1 MPHFIARHRAHS
13 LAKTPLPAAL
23 TLLTFLALALT
34 LPAFHLS
41 THATS
46 ASTTV
51 SVAVRPVL
59 SIAIGSD
66 QLALDLV
73 QSPDGTFGA
82 VSTSL
87 SVATNAA
94 DGYSIYLYAADGDPD
109 LKPTTASNAT
119 ATTTTTSATSASAS
133 TTTTISP
140 VAANSTPDTFGANTW
155 GYSLAATSL
164 ATHPDLLPAPDP
176 DTATYQPVSARAD
189 TVATSTSAPS
199 SGDTYSLAFGANV
212 TNDLAPDSYSG
223 TVVVSVVANPAE
235 ASSLTELTFMQDIS
249 PAVCQNSPAGATKQL
264 TDTRDGKKYWVAKLE
279 DGNCWMLQN
288 LDLDLDPA
296 RPLTPADSDVSR
308 VWTPATATST
318 TIFNSNDETATL
330 SYDPG
335 LYLKSNPTAFNEYC
349 TTSTSLADPSCQN
362 VGFVDVSNRTAA
374 TTPDAELLTD
384 QTYDAHYL
392 VGNYYQWNA
401 ATAGTGVTTTAA
413 TAESDADAPDSICP
427 RGWQLPVAGPDDNT
441 TSGSF
446 HELLGHYDLTTSSHN
461 GAIASSPLYL
471 QYSGYIYQGQIYQ
484 AGYTG
489 RYWSSTVSPA
499 NHIAYSLYFSNSVAP
514 TDYYFYFNGFPVR
527 CLASTRE
534 L

>member
-23 TLLTFLALALT
+23 ILLTFLALALT

-59 SIAIGSD
+59 SVALGSD

-82 VSTSL
+82 TSTSL
-87 SVATNAA
+87 NVATNAA

-109 LKPTTASNAT
+109 LKP
-119 ATTTTTSATSASAS
+119 ATTS
-133 TTTTISP
+133 TATTISP

-164 ATHPDLLPAPDP
+164 ATNPDPLPAPDP
-176 DTATYQPVSARAD
+176 DTATYHPVSARAD

-235 ASSLTELTFMQDIS
+235 VSSLTELTFMQDIS

-264 TDTRDGKKYWVAKLE
+264 TDTRDGKKYWIAKLE

-308 VWTPATATST
+308 VWAPATATST

-335 LYLKSNPTAFNEYC
+335 LYLKSNPTAFNQYC
-349 TTSTSLADPSCQN
+349 TSSTSLADPSCQSA
-362 VGFVDVSNRTAA
+362 GFVDVSNRTAA
-374 TTPDAELLTD
+374 TTPDTDLLTD
-384 QTYDAHYL
+384 QAYDAHYL

-446 HELLGHYDLTTSSHN
+446 YELLGHYDLTTSSHN

>member
-1 MPHFIARHRAHS
+1 MPHFISRHRTHP
-13 LAKTPLPAAL
+13 LATTPLPAVL
-23 TLLTFLALALT
+23 TLLTLLALALT

-41 THATS
+41 AHATS
-46 ASTTV
+46 TSTTV
-51 SVAVRPVL
+51 SVAVRPIL
-59 SIAIGSD
+59 SIALGDD

-87 SVATNAA
+87 NVATNAA

-109 LKPTTASNAT
+109 LKPAT
-119 ATTTTTSATSASAS
+119 AS

-164 ATHPDLLPAPDP
+164 ATNPDPLPAPDP

-235 ASSLTELTFMQDIS
+235 VSSLTELTFMQDIS

-288 LDLDLDPA
+288 LDLDLAPA

-308 VWTPATATST
+308 VWTPDTATST

-349 TTSTSLADPSCQN
+349 TSSTSLADPSCQSA
-362 VGFVDVSNRTAA
+362 GFVDVSNRIAA

-446 HELLGHYDLTTSSHN
+446 YELLGHYDLTTSSHN

>member
-1 MPHFIARHRAHS
+1 MLHQSSPCRLVRFRPGLTKLLFITPIMLLFAACLLPSVHFS
-13 LAKTPLPAAL
+13 
-23 TLLTFLALALT
+23 
-34 LPAFHLS
+34 
-41 THATS
+41 TS
-46 ASTTV
+46 ATDATTEV
-51 SVAVRPVL
+51 SVLVAPTL
-59 SIAIGSD
+59 SVALGHNS
-66 QLALDLV
+66 LNLDLV
-73 QSPDGTFGA
+73 QSQSGSFDA
-82 VSTSL
+82 AATSL
-87 SVATNAA
+87 SVSTNAA
-94 DGYSIYLYAADGDPD
+94 NGYSIYLYAEDGNPN
-109 LKPTTASNAT
+109 LV
-119 ATTTTTSATSASAS
+119 S
-133 TTTTISP
+133 TTLPTSPNVIAPVTDRASSTTFAS
-140 VAANSTPDTFGANTW
+140 NTW
-155 GYSLAATSL
+155 GYALA
-164 ATHPDLLPAPDP
+164 PAADAITPAN
-176 DTATYQPVSARAD
+176 ATYHPVSTAAD
-189 TVATSTSAPS
+189 TVAYSTSSPS
-199 SGDTYSLAFGANV
+199 AADSYDLLFGASVN
-212 TNDLAPDSYSG
+212 TDLPADSYSG

-235 ASSLTELTFMQDIS
+235 VGSLTELTFMQDIS
-249 PAVCQNSPAGATKQL
+249 PTVCQNSPAGATKQL

-296 RPLTPADSDVSR
+296 RPLTPANSDVSR
-308 VWTPATATST
+308 VWAPDTATST

-335 LYLKSNPTAFNEYC
+335 LYLKSNPTAFNQYC
-349 TTSTSLADPSCQN
+349 TSSASLADPSCQSA
-362 VGFVDVSNRTAA
+362 GFVDVSNRTAA

-392 VGNYYQWNA
+392 VGNYYQWNT

-446 HELLGHYDLTTSSHN
+446 YELLGHYDLTTSSHN

-527 CLASTRE
+527 CLASQS
-534 L
+534 

>member
-23 TLLTFLALALT
+23 TLLTLLALALT

-41 THATS
+41 AHATS

-51 SVAVRPVL
+51 SVAVRPIL
-59 SIAIGSD
+59 SIALGND

-87 SVATNAA
+87 NVATNAA

-109 LKPTTASNAT
+109 LKPATAAN
-119 ATTTTTSATSASAS
+119 ATTTTSTS
-133 TTTTISP
+133 TTISP
-140 VAANSTPDTFGANTW
+140 VAANSTPDAFGANTW

-164 ATHPDLLPAPDP
+164 ATNPDLLPAPDP

-235 ASSLTELTFMQDIS
+235 VSSLTELTFMQDIS

-296 RPLTPADSDVSR
+296 RSLTPADSDVSR
-308 VWTPATATST
+308 VWAPATATST

-335 LYLKSNPTAFNEYC
+335 LYLKSNPTAFNQYC
-349 TTSTSLADPSCQN
+349 TSSTSLADPSCQSA
-362 VGFVDVSNRTAA
+362 GFVDVSNRTAA

-392 VGNYYQWNA
+392 VGNYYQWNT

-413 TAESDADAPDSICP
+413 TAESDTDASDSICP

-446 HELLGHYDLTTSSHN
+446 YELLGHYDLTTSSHN

-499 NHIAYSLYFSNSVAP
+499 NHIAYSLYFSNSVTP